1 MDDLLSQRWTERRES
16 WVTPALP
23 FQPFR
28 FEVAP
33 LDEAGARAFV
43 QAHHY
48 SGTYPA
54 ARFRFGLYEG
64 HDLVGAAVFS
74 VPVNDKALS
83 MFPGEAVESVELG
96 RLVLLDR
103 VPANAESWFIA
114 RAFEGLRREQLRGVL
129 SFSDPMPRH
138 ASDGTV
144 LTPGHVGIVYQATN
158 ARYLGRATA
167 RTLHFLRDG
176 RVFSARAMQKI
187 RAGERGWRA
196 AAEVLRRGRRPGALR
211 GRGPHRVAP
220 PGARHRRHH
229 PPAPWQP
236 PVRVGPR
243 PPDHEAP
250 PLFPAVPLPRRRPRR
265 AEVRPARPRRLTLTP
280 EPYDHGDRS
289 PRPLEP

>member
-1 MDDLLSQRWTERRES
+1 MDDLLSQRWTDRQES
-16 WVTPALP
+16 WVAPALP
-23 FQPFR
+23 FQPSR

-196 AAEVLRRGRRPGALR
+196 AAEVLREAGAPALSEGADRTEWLRLALATVATTRRHPGNHRYVWGLDRRTTKHLPSSQPYPCPVAGRAAPKYGRRAL
-211 GRGPHRVAP
+211 A
-220 PGARHRRHH
+220 A
-229 PPAPWQP
+229 
-236 PVRVGPR
+236 
-243 PPDHEAP
+243 
-250 PLFPAVPLPRRRPRR
+250 
-265 AEVRPARPRRLTLTP
+265 
-280 EPYDHGDRS
+280 
-289 PRPLEP
+289 